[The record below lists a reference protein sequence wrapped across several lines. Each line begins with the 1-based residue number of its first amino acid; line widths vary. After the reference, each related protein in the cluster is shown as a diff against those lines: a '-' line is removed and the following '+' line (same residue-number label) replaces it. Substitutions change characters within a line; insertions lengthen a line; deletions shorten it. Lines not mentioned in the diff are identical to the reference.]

1 MQRAVD
7 VQEHWRNVLPVTE
20 LGAQTEVVRKEVL
33 LWRNGPIQPE
43 KGVVFNTG
51 LPEIL
56 TGSVVDHV
64 ETEQCIS
71 CLELQAK
78 KEGRILRRL
87 NQAYCMLNPPI
98 KEMSFTFPALNVTH
112 IMSSCFALNL
122 GLRLK
127 PSQSI
132 QKPLLWIDLSGLTLQ
147 SARLHWSLGTPE
159 GGKCTSQTVFG
170 CTNRR
175 A

>member
-1 MQRAVD
+1 
-7 VQEHWRNVLPVTE
+7 
-20 LGAQTEVVRKEVL
+20 
-33 LWRNGPIQPE
+33 
-43 KGVVFNTG
+43 
-51 LPEIL
+51 
-56 TGSVVDHV
+56 
-64 ETEQCIS
+64 
-71 CLELQAK
+71 
-78 KEGRILRRL
+78 
-87 NQAYCMLNPPI
+87 
-98 KEMSFTFPALNVTH
+98 MSFTFPALNVTH

-159 GGKCTSQTVFG
+159 GVNALPRLFLAVQIAEPKTQVQGNRTHSAKRCHLGINYGSWHHWVLLLVQLLLKGPCALFTPPGCFEVSSRGSVTQLKPGSGTQVLVESQQS
-170 CTNRR
+170 